1 MAKRRT
7 KMDVLSSALRIF
19 VQGFTKHI
27 DKIKDI
33 KRRTCGQT
41 AEELEELLCKVT
53 KNKDDAKQMI
63 DDIDKSAVLNSETQ
77 ARLQEKLRLLEE
89 NECHYE
95 RIKNCRTGD
104 NNF

>member
-1 MAKRRT
+1 MVKR
-7 KMDVLSSALRIF
+7 
-19 VQGFTKHI
+19 Q
-27 DKIKDI
+27 
-33 KRRTCGQT
+33 
-41 AEELEELLCKVT
+41 VT

-63 DDIDKSAVLNSETQ
+63 DDIDKSDVLNSETQ